1 MAILSLDDSSP
12 EQLNVAAE
20 ANMVTHMSW
29 LQQRTAGMQVLADDQ
44 LILVDSGLP
53 TDTFNIVCRARL
65 RDMPASVLTR
75 SWPILPPLAGPS
87 PGGLA
92 HLTSQILWA
101 RL

>member
-44 LILVDSGLP
+44 LILVDSLP
-53 TDTFNIVCRARL
+53 
-65 RDMPASVLTR
+65 
-75 SWPILPPLAGPS
+75 
-87 PGGLA
+87 A
-92 HLTSQILWA
+92 H
-101 RL
+101 RYF